1 MSTVTIDL
9 ARDFSRTPGGRYER
23 DGVCSAEAFRREH
36 LDPAVAR
43 GGAVTVDLD
52 GALGFGSSFLEE
64 AFGGLVRAH
73 GRGVA
78 ARVTIVSA
86 EHPGSAEKA
95 RVFMDE
101 AAARLDGDP
110 IADAARLA
118 LARIAAT
125 GPAAPVG
132 VDLDALARWDQ
143 HAYDP
148 AATVAGRAGCYPA
161 HLFEGATDGR
171 CARCLRTRVECETP
185 R

>member
-125 GPAAPVG
+125 GPAA
-132 VDLDALARWDQ
+132 
-143 HAYDP
+143 
-148 AATVAGRAGCYPA
+148 TVAGRAGCYPA